1 MSNQRVGFGFDTHR
15 FSDDPDRRL
24 VLAGVHIP
32 DTPGLHGHSDGDVIT
47 HAVVDA
53 LLGAAGL
60 GDIGEHFSDTD
71 ERWRDADSLVFLRHA
86 VTLLQV
92 AGYEVVNADC
102 TIVTERPKIAPHR
115 SAMQLYLS
123 TAVGAPVSVKASR
136 AEGLGA
142 LGRVEGAACW
152 AVAMIERVEL
162 SERGAYEEKD
172 GQ

>member
-15 FSDDPDRRL
+15 FSNDPSRLL
-24 VLAGVHIP
+24 VLAGVQIP
-32 DTPGLHGHSDGDVIT
+32 NTPGLHGHSDADVVT

-71 ERWRDADSLVFLRHA
+71 ERWAGANSLVFLRHS
-86 VTLLQV
+86 VTLLHD

-123 TAVGAPVSVKASR
+123 AAVGAPVSVKASS

-142 LGRVEGAACW
+142 IGRIEGVACW
-152 AVAMIERVEL
+152 AVAMIE
-162 SERGAYEEKD
+162 AK
-172 GQ
+172 